1 MVRKATTPIL
11 GPMLRLTVAA
21 LGLLALVPAQ
31 DPFPLPKPSPAQ
43 PVLDDERSAA
53 LARQLCTALDARDTS
68 AVQKALADGAN
79 PNVGMGAGEDD
90 TAGRAPLI
98 HAVLAKDQQLVALL
112 TAHGARLEN
121 GDEAGH
127 TPLMYAVLHEDEA
140 MVRFLLRFGARP
152 DATDKDG
159 NRASVFTKDAPEL
172 AELLRTAE
180 RQHAAVLQA
189 LADDDL
195 AAARAAIA
203 AGASPNAHDGQRCVL
218 LHTARAKDHAA
229 CRELLEAGCRP
240 DLLLVDGFSVTSPL
254 SHAAEFADLDLL
266 RLLLRPG
273 LGQMALDEALGCA
286 VDHDG
291 EDRSARVQ
299 LLLDAGAWPRAYL
312 GLGSGPLQRA
322 AAKGDLPTM
331 ARLLAAGS
339 DQDAVDLSLAS
350 AAAQED
356 EAKALATVQALLAIG
371 ADASREHFQT
381 TALGAAGK
389 QGHLAVLDRLFARC
403 SDEALNLAVAELAR
417 EGASPAL
424 AWLCEHG
431 KGRIDFT
438 TAPMP
443 FDPPLQAAIREGHL
457 DCVKALL
464 AAGCPV
470 DQAPGIGHETP
481 LVAAI
486 QAGNQP
492 AVELLLAAG
501 ADPGKVWKSPLGP
514 SRSALDVAKEI
525 GNDTLLAVLQKAVP
539 QRTDPDDPLGATM
552 RRAGLHSEDLGNVHK
567 LRFTNEDTGRAQSI
581 YLRRQVER
589 YGELAVQELYS
600 LVYDRAEP
608 PTAELLRKAFARRF
622 GVGGLVLER
631 PSEAQPNWRI
641 RFRTTPTV
649 DVAPTD
655 FARYCEVTQSTADE
669 LERELN
675 PGAEDLL

>member
-31 DPFPLPKPSPAQ
+31 DPFPRPKPRPAQ

-53 LARQLCTALDARDTS
+53 LARQLCTALDAHDTA

-90 TAGRAPLI
+90 TAGQTPLI
-98 HAVLAKDQQLVALL
+98 HAVLAKDQPLVALL
-112 TAHGARLEN
+112 AAHGARLEN

-152 DATDKDG
+152 DAADKDG

-172 AELLRTAE
+172 AELLRTTE

-195 AAARAAIA
+195 AAARAATA

-218 LHTARAKDHAA
+218 LQAARAKDLAA

-254 SHAAEFADLDLL
+254 AHAAEFADLPLL

-273 LGQMALDEALGCA
+273 LGQVALDEALGCA

-299 LLLDAGAWPRAYL
+299 LLLDAGARPRAYL

-331 ARLLAAGS
+331 AKLLAAGA

-381 TALGAAGK
+381 TALGAAGGR
-389 QGHLAVLDRLFARC
+389 GHLAVLERLFARC
-403 SDEALNLAVAELAR
+403 SDEALNLAVAQLAR
-417 EGASPAL
+417 EGAAPAL

-443 FDPPLQAAIREGHL
+443 FDPPLQAAIGEGHL

-486 QAGNQP
+486 QAGNQ
-492 AVELLLAAG
+492 AAIELLLAAG
-501 ADPGKVWKSPLGP
+501 ADPAKVWKSPLGP
-514 SRSALDVAKEI
+514 SQSALDVAKEV
-525 GNDTLLAVLQKAVP
+525 GNDTLLALLQKAVP
-539 QRTDPDDPLGATM
+539 QRASPDDPLGATM
-552 RRAGLHSEDLGNVHK
+552 RRAGLRSEDLGDFHK
-567 LRFTNEDTGRAQSI
+567 LHYTHDDTGRTQTI
-581 YLRRQVER
+581 YLRKRVDR
-589 YGELAVQELYS
+589 YGELAVQELFS

-608 PTAELLRKAFARRF
+608 PTAELLRNAFARRF

-631 PSEAQPNWRI
+631 PSETQKNWRI

-649 DVAPTD
+649 DVTPAD
-655 FARYCEVTQSTADE
+655 FARYCDVTQSTADE